1 MRAEDRSIENEREDE
16 GAKRGFPTVGVGTSA
31 GGVLALQRFFE
42 SLPDTVEAAFVV
54 IVHLDPSH
62 QSELPAILAPRTKM
76 PVVQVTDQIRLEPK
90 HVYVI
95 PPNRQLTI
103 ADRRLSLAEFAEPRW
118 QRTPIDL
125 FFRSL
130 AAQRRN
136 DFAIVLTGAG
146 SDGAV
151 GIKAIKEAGGIIL
164 VQDPAEAE
172 YASMPRSAIET
183 GAADFILPVREIAAK
198 LPELI
203 AGHGRLPA
211 EPLTQPEEEV
221 LEKILSFL
229 RVRTGH
235 DFSKYKKSTV
245 RRRIARRMQVRRAQ
259 TLLEYLSVLRD
270 NAEEAQ
276 ALFADLLIS
285 VTTFFRDSG
294 AFKRLAELVI
304 PRLFEGKGA
313 GDQIRVWVAGCAT
326 GEEAYSIAMLLQ
338 EEAERHE
345 IRPEIQVFASDL
357 DGAALAT
364 AREGRYPL
372 AIEADMVEE
381 RLRRFFTRESD
392 HFRVTRE
399 LRDLVLFARHSLIK
413 DPPFSRLDL
422 VSCRNLLIY
431 LDRDVQQQICAT
443 LHFGL
448 RPGGY
453 LFLGSAESADS
464 PLGLF
469 RVIDREAHIYQ
480 RMPAAADHNRIVPA
494 LAPIRLPEPLPTK
507 APAFPH
513 RAPNDA
519 MSHRAALERLAPPSA
534 LVDESCRILNLS
546 ETAGRYIQP
555 SGGALANDVTQLARE
570 EIRFE
575 LRTALN
581 RVFTHGEATLSAPIA
596 VRFNGARRRVY
607 FQVKPVEGDRTTAR
621 LALVFFFEGEAFD
634 EKAKGTGIEG
644 RAPDEQIRALQNE
657 LQLAQSELRASREQ
671 YEGANEELLAA
682 NEELQSI
689 NEEYRSTAEEL
700 ETSKEELQSINE
712 ELQTVNGELKAKLE
726 SVSRAH
732 SDIQNLMSATD
743 VGILFLDPAL
753 RIKRFTPR
761 VAELFNVREG
771 DEGRTITNFTHQLKY
786 DGLAEDAQAVLRT
799 LASSEREV
807 QSRSGNWYLMRL
819 RPYRTLENKI
829 DGVVVTFVDISERR
843 RAEDTVRESEA
854 RVKAIINGVADAI
867 VTIDGA
873 GVVQSVNQA
882 AAAMFGYA
890 PDELMGQNITTLMAE
905 PYRSQ
910 HAHHLQAYLKTGEA
924 KIIGVPREVQG
935 RRKDGCLFPMELMV
949 SEIRHGD
956 EHIFIGFIRDLSE
969 KRHFEERLGRLH
981 GDRLASMVEMSTT
994 LAHELNQ
1001 PLTAATNYLNAARRR
1016 LGAGAAQPAELTV
1029 ALDNAAAQ
1037 MIKAGRI
1044 ITHMREFISRRE
1056 PDKTKQHLHGLIREA
1071 YDLILPG
1078 AKQANIKFTLNLNAP
1093 DDSVL
1098 VDKVQIEQALVNL
1111 MRNAKEAMSDLP
1123 ERRLTISTLLS
1134 DGCIQTD
1141 IVDTGRGL
1149 PDEVKQHLFEPFA
1162 TTKSEGLGVGLS
1174 ISRSI
1179 IEAHYGKIWA
1189 EANPGGGTRFSFTL
1203 PLADKEI
1210 G

>member
-1 MRAEDRSIENEREDE
+1 MGI
-16 GAKRGFPTVGVGTSA
+16 GTSA

-42 SLPDTVEAAFVV
+42 SLPDSVDAAFVV

-62 QSELPAILAPRTKM
+62 QSELPAILAARTKM
-76 PVVQVTDQIRLEPK
+76 PVIQVTDRTKLKPK

-103 ADRRLSLAEFAEPRW
+103 ADEHLSLAEFDEPRW

-130 AAQRRN
+130 AAQRGN

-146 SDGAV
+146 TDGAV

-203 AGHGRLPA
+203 ASHGRLPP
-211 EPLTQPEEEV
+211 EPLTQPDEEV

-229 RVRTGH
+229 RLRTGH

-245 RRRIARRMQVRRAQ
+245 RRRIGRRMQVRRTH
-259 TLLEYLSVLRD
+259 TLPEYLSVLRD

-276 ALFADLLIS
+276 GLFADLLIS
-285 VTTFFRDSG
+285 VTTFFRDPG

-313 GDQIRVWVAGCAT
+313 GDQVRVWIAGCAT

-399 LRDLVLFARHSLIK
+399 LRDLILFARHSLIK

-422 VSCRNLLIY
+422 ASCRNVLIY

-464 PLGLF
+464 PAGLF
-469 RVIDREAHIYQ
+469 RVVDRESHIYQ
-480 RMPAAADHNRIVPA
+480 RMPAAADHDRIVPT
-494 LAPIRLPEPLPTK
+494 LAPMRLPEPLPAR
-507 APAFPH
+507 APASFH
-513 RAPNDA
+513 RAPSDA
-519 MSHRAALERLAPPSA
+519 MTHHQAVERLAPPSA
-534 LVDESCRILNLS
+534 LVDESFRILNLS

-555 SGGALANDVTQLARE
+555 SGGALTNDVTQLARE

-575 LRTALN
+575 LRAAIN
-581 RVFTHGEATLSAPIA
+581 RVFAHGEATLSAPIA

-607 FQVKPVEGDRTTAR
+607 FQVKPVEGDRNAAR
-621 LALVFFFEGEAFD
+621 LALVFFFEGDAFD
-634 EKAKGTGIEG
+634 EKAAKGAGIEG
-644 RAPDEQIRALQNE
+644 RAPDEQIRELQNE

-732 SDIQNLMSATD
+732 SDIQNLMAATD

-753 RIKRFTPR
+753 KIKRFTPR
-761 VAELFNVREG
+761 IAELFNIREG
-771 DEGRTITNFTHQLKY
+771 DEGRTITNFTHQLEF
-786 DGLAEDAQAVLRT
+786 DRLPEDAYAVLRT

-807 QSRSGNWYLMRL
+807 QSRRGNWFLMRL

-867 VTIDGA
+867 VTVNGA

-882 AAAMFGYA
+882 AAAIFGYA
-890 PDELMGQNITTLMAE
+890 PEELMGQNITILMAE
-905 PYRSQ
+905 PYQSQ

-924 KIIGVPREVQG
+924 NIIGVPREIEG
-935 RRKDGCLFPMELMV
+935 RRKDGSLFPMELMV
-949 SEIRHGD
+949 SEIRHG
-956 EHIFIGFIRDLSE
+956 EERIFIGFIRDLSE

-1001 PLTAATNYLNAARRR
+1001 PLTAATNYLKVARRR
-1016 LGAGAAQPAELTV
+1016 LGAAEAQPTELTV

-1037 MIKAGRI
+1037 MIRAGRI
-1044 ITHMREFISRRE
+1044 ITHMREFVSRRE
-1056 PDKTKQHLHGLIREA
+1056 PDKTKQHLHELIREA
-1071 YDLILPG
+1071 YELILPG
-1078 AKQANIKFTLNLNAP
+1078 AKQANIQIVLHLNAP

-1111 MRNAKEAMSDLP
+1111 MRNAKEAMINSP

-1134 DGCIQTD
+1134 DGCVQTD
-1141 IVDTGRGL
+1141 VVDTGGGL
-1149 PDEVKQHLFEPFA
+1149 PDAIKAHLFEPFA
-1162 TTKSEGLGVGLS
+1162 TTKSNGLGVGLS

-1189 EANPGGGTRFSFTL
+1189 DSDPAGGTKFSFTL